1 MVTEDERFSVGGFA
15 SPPTLPWENPTLYP
29 VPLPDRDFGYLQ
41 GKAKLIAATPDEL
54 YRRCEQTDVQLVWT
68 PATPRLVPPA
78 EVPGLEDALQTRARR
93 RFWLYTVV
101 IGLLLIVLL
110 AAAYIG
116 TIDPT
121 LTGTT
126 ASDNIIVTVLASVAA
141 PALAF
146 GVALWQYRRQF
157 VEPGALAAA
166 RTRYFYWLRN
176 SKFPL
181 TNLAINLCCLLF
193 ILMIANLPEA
203 VEAAALDKDAVR
215 NGEIW
220 RLLTGPLLH
229 GGGLHLLSNIIILRW
244 VGREVE
250 VSAHRAFVPLVL
262 VLSMLAG
269 SISSYFLLPET
280 SVGISGGVLGLI
292 GFSFV
297 FRWKARELLPRGLAL
312 RFIFWIV
319 WFMVDGL
326 LSQGIVDNA
335 AHVGGL
341 LAGMAIGW
349 LAVPRTPSALPLRI
363 HPLLQAFGYAL
374 LGVFVIATIGTGVL
388 LVTA

>member
-1 MVTEDERFSVGGFA
+1 MTERDRYFVGGF
-15 SPPTLPWENPTLYP
+15 STEPSLPWEDPALYP
-29 VPLPDRDFGYLQ
+29 EPLPDRDFGYLQ

-54 YRRCEQTDVQLVWT
+54 YRRCEQADVQLVWT
-68 PATPRLVPPA
+68 PATPHLVPPS

-93 RFWLYTVV
+93 RFWLYTV
-101 IGLLLIVLL
+101 IIALLLIVLL
-110 AAAYIG
+110 ATAHIS

-121 LTGTT
+121 LTDTT
-126 ASDNIIVTVLASVAA
+126 APDNFIVTVLASVLA

-146 GVALWQYRRQF
+146 GIALWQYRRQF
-157 VEPGALAAA
+157 VEPGAIAAT
-166 RTRYFYWLRN
+166 RTRYFYWLR
-176 SKFPL
+176 SRRFPL
-181 TNLAINLCCLLF
+181 TNLAINVCCVLF

-203 VEAAALDKDAVR
+203 VEAAALDKAAVR

-220 RLLTGPLLH
+220 RLLTGALLH
-229 GGGLHLLSNIIILRW
+229 GGGLHLLSNMIILRW

-262 VLSMLAG
+262 FVSMLAG
-269 SISSYFLLPET
+269 SLSSYFLLPET
-280 SVGISGGVLGLI
+280 SVGISGGVLGLLGYLFI
-292 GFSFV
+292 
-297 FRWKARELLPRGLAL
+297 FRWKARRLLPRGLAL

-349 LAVPRTPSALPLRI
+349 LAVPAQPQSVPLRI
-363 HPLLQAFGYAL
+363 HPLLEALGYAL
-374 LGVFVIATIGTGVL
+374 LGAFVIAAIGTGWL